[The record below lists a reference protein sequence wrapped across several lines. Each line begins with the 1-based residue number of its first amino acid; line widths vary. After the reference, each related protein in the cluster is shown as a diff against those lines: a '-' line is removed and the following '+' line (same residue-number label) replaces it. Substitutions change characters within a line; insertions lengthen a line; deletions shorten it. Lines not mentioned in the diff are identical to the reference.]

1 MCVFSPAQWHQWL
14 RYVRPEP
21 PSILEQQQDVIRQ
34 MQIKQLARAAD
45 ERWASKP
52 SYLDTPK
59 TQQPGPAMQSSDATL
74 KGPSESAQPTQAE
87 GTKQTA
93 APSQQQTQKST
104 NKEDPWQKA
113 KAGNPGDSWQP
124 EAWTPTAARR

>member
-21 PSILEQQQDVIRQ
+21 PSLLEQQQDVIRQ

-52 SYLDTPK
+52 SYIDTPK
-59 TQQPGPAMQSSDATL
+59 TRQPGPAMQTSDATS

-93 APSQQQTQKST
+93 AQQQQQQKST
-104 NKEDPWQKA
+104 DKEDPWQKA
-113 KAGNPGDSWQP
+113 KVGNPGDSWQP

>member
-1 MCVFSPAQWHQWL
+1 
-14 RYVRPEP
+14 
-21 PSILEQQQDVIRQ
+21 

-52 SYLDTPK
+52 SYIDTPK
-59 TQQPGPAMQSSDATL
+59 TQQPGPAMQTSDATL
-74 KGPSESAQPTQAE
+74 KGPSDSAQPTQAA
-87 GTKQTA
+87 GTQKTA
-93 APSQQQTQKST
+93 APPQQQQQQQTQKST

>member
-1 MCVFSPAQWHQWL
+1 
-14 RYVRPEP
+14 
-21 PSILEQQQDVIRQ
+21 

-104 NKEDPWQKA
+104 NKEDPWQKT